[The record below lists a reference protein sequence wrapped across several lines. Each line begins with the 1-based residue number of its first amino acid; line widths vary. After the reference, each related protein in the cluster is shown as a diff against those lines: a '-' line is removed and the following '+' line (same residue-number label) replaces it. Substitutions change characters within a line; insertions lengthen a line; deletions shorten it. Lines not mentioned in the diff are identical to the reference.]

1 MNILIDLTQI
11 PQNKVGVGVY
21 AVETFQRVVRQDTI
35 NHYLLVIQDDD
46 EVLRQLFV
54 ETNATII
61 PVSGRI
67 FRRMPCRVIMEQFY
81 FPWLILKYKIDIVH
95 SLHYSFP
102 LIHFRAKRVVTLHD
116 MTFFLFPEVHEK
128 IKRIYF
134 RWFIAQAV
142 RRVDKIICVSDSTAS
157 DLMKYFPHL
166 SKQKVEIIKLAC
178 SVPARIKQSPFP
190 SPYIA
195 FIGTLEPR
203 KNINLLIEAFANA
216 NLHDYKLVIV
226 GKKGWFYQEIFDLV
240 QTYRLK
246 NQVIFTG
253 FVSDEQKFAILKS
266 ATLFVYPS
274 IYEGFGLPVLE
285 ALTLGIPTITS
296 NVSSKPEVAGQAA
309 ELVNPN
315 SVAELTQAMIEL
327 VRDKRLQNE
336 LTLKGKQQAAKFSW
350 NNTALQT
357 QKLYM
362 TYDHSQY
369 RNL

>member
-21 AVETFQRVVRQDTI
+21 AVETFQRVVRQDTR
-35 NHYLLVIQDDD
+35 NHYFLVMQDDD
-46 EVLRQLFV
+46 DALRQLFV
-54 ETNATII
+54 ETDATII
-61 PVSGRI
+61 TVSGRI

-81 FPWLILKYKIDIVH
+81 LPWLILRHKIDIVH

-102 LIHFRAKRVVTLHD
+102 LIHFRAKRVVTVHD

-142 RRVDKIICVSDSTAS
+142 RHVDKIICVSDSTAA
-157 DLMKYFPHL
+157 DLKKYFPRL
-166 SKQKVEIIKLAC
+166 SKQKVEVIKLAC
-178 SVPARIKQSPFP
+178 SVPAKIEKSPYP

-203 KNINLLIEAFANA
+203 KNINLLIEAFAHA
-216 NLHDYKLVIV
+216 GLPDYKLVVV

-240 QTYRLK
+240 QRCRLDE
-246 NQVIFTG
+246 QVVFTG
-253 FVSDEQKFAILKS
+253 FVSDEQKYAILKS

-274 IYEGFGLPVLE
+274 IYEGFGLPILE

-296 NVSSKPEVAGQAA
+296 NVSSMPEVAGQAA
-309 ELVNPN
+309 LLVNPN
-315 SVAELTQAMIEL
+315 SVTELTQAMIKLAQDETL
-327 VRDKRLQNE
+327 RAE
-336 LTLKGKQQAAKFSW
+336 LTLKGIQQAEKFSW
-350 NNTALQT
+350 NNTALKT
-357 QKLYM
+357 QMLYM
-362 TYDHSQY
+362 TYAHS
-369 RNL
+369 